1 MLWFD
6 DNPADVKLVASA
18 LEAAGIRVLRAYG
31 GQEGIRIAMENKPA
45 LIVLDILMPD
55 LSGFEVIERLRA
67 NEETQNIPIIVL
79 TVKDL
84 TEEEYKMLNRQAA
97 TIMMKAGFKRGG
109 FLSEVKSILS
119 PSRK

>member
-1 MLWFD
+1 
-6 DNPADVKLVASA
+6 
-18 LEAAGIRVLRAYG
+18 
-31 GQEGIRIAMENKPA
+31 MENKPA
-45 LIVLDILMPD
+45 LMVLDILMPD

-67 NEETQNIPIIVL
+67 NEETKDIPIIVL

-84 TEEEYKMLNRQAA
+84 TEKEYQMLNRQAA
-97 TIMMKAGFKRGG
+97 AIMMKVGFKRGG